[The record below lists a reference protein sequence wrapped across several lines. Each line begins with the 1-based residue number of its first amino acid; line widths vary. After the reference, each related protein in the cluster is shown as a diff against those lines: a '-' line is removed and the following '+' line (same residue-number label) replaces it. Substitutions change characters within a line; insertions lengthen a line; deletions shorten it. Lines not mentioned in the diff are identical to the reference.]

1 MRIIGMQR
9 GTIAIVV
16 AVVLLLVSLTV
27 SSQYDWTTSNLQ
39 GPITYVVRG
48 EGLPLQFVLVQVSSP
63 TWPKS
68 SSVWPNS
75 FFKVDPLSMVV
86 DLFVWAFVAYGALYL
101 LKLPRQDAAKP
112 PSP

>member
-1 MRIIGMQR
+1 
-9 GTIAIVV
+9 
-16 AVVLLLVSLTV
+16 VSLTV
-27 SSQYDWTTSNLQ
+27 SSQYDWVTSNLQ

-63 TWPKS
+63 VGPS
-68 SSVWPNS
+68 S
-75 FFKVDPLSMVV
+75 FTKVDPLFLIV
-86 DLFVWAFVAYGALYL
+86 DFLVWAFVAYGALYL